1 MTLKRLTILLAA
13 AALTMAAQA
22 EVKVLERSDKKTPEW
37 ITGGAEGYIV
47 SAVEAPSIAEARTRA
62 EQDIASQMAMA
73 VARNVE
79 ASYTN
84 RSMESVGTSGVESSD
99 TYSSTVAVQAANLPF
114 LKGISLSKA
123 DAVYWVKVRD
133 KSTKAEY
140 YQYYV
145 RYPFFRV
152 EQAALEKEFEEYD
165 SAKEAELA
173 DIEADIDNV
182 DSLDGIKSA
191 IGALEGLQSYFFDK
205 VRAARVTS
213 LMARYRALPKS
224 VVMSGAFTGPRTLVV
239 SFSLNDHAFKVYD
252 PLKATSNCASA
263 INVKPAQGA
272 YTITFR
278 TDDCLDDEENFI
290 DVTMRFEGR
299 KLADKYSINAAA
311 EASERF
317 SVVPT
322 GKVLLAADTASVE
335 SRTIAGLNIR
345 ISLNNRGGSPFG
357 VKSLELEV
365 PTLCAPLVVDNID
378 AVYTTR
384 GIVQLAV
391 RYEGTVHVAD
401 TASSKIAMVNG
412 TLTLVNPATQA
423 VERVKIALPY
433 AANWVSGNKK

>member
-13 AALTMAAQA
+13 AAVAVAAHA

-37 ITGGAEGYIV
+37 ITGAAEGYIV

-79 ASYTN
+79 ASYSN
-84 RSMESVGTSGVESSD
+84 QSMETASNTGVDSRD

-123 DAVYWVKVRD
+123 DAVYWAKVRD
-133 KSTKAEY
+133 KDTKAEY

-173 DIEADIDNV
+173 ALEADIDNV

-191 IGALEGLQSYFFDK
+191 LGTLEGLDGYFFDK
-205 VRAARVTS
+205 VRKARVKA
-213 LMARYRALPKS
+213 LADRYRALPKS

-239 SFSLNDHAFKVYD
+239 SFSLNDHAFKVYG

-263 INVKPAQGA
+263 ISVKPSQGA
-272 YTITFR
+272 YTITFA
-278 TDDCLDDEENFI
+278 TDDCLDDEENYI
-290 DVTMRFEGR
+290 EVNTRFEGR
-299 KLADKYSINAAA
+299 KLNEKYSLNSAA
-311 EASERF
+311 EASTRF

-322 GKVLLAADTASVE
+322 GKVLLAADTASVDE
-335 SRTIAGLNIR
+335 RTIAGLNIR
-345 ISLNNRGGSPFG
+345 LSLNNRGGSPFG

-365 PTLCAPLVVDNID
+365 PGLATPIVIDNID
-378 AVYTTR
+378 AVYTTK

-391 RYEGTVHVAD
+391 RYEGTVGIAD
-401 TASSKIAMVNG
+401 APASRIAMAKG
-412 TLTLVNPATQA
+412 TVTLINPATQA
-423 VERVKIALPY
+423 VERVKITLPFSS
-433 AANWVSGNKK
+433 NWRSKN